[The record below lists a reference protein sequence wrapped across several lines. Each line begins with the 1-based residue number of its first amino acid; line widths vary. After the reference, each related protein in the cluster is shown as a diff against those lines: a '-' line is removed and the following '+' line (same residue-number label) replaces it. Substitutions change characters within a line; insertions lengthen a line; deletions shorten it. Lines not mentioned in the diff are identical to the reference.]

1 MRSLAEARGLGWL
14 LQNLRRAPKV
24 GPHDADHGADGIG
37 RRLARVHTEGV
48 QIDGLFAGHD
58 GAAKDDP
65 VIGFREVVEMT
76 QIVAR
81 QIDPCAAFVGMAG
94 GSVAG
99 RLDP

>member
-14 LQNLRRAPKV
+14 FQNLRRAPKV

-48 QIDGLFAGHD
+48 QINGLFAGHD

-65 VIGFREVVEMT
+65 VIWFREVVEMT
-76 QIVAR
+76 QIVTR
-81 QIDPCAAFVGMAG
+81 QIDQYAVFVGMTN